1 MSEIFDVIIIGGG
14 INGTGV
20 ARDCALRGLKTLLIE
35 KKDLCGGTSGS
46 SSGMI
51 HGGLRYLLYDV
62 KTTKISSKDSGYIQ
76 KIAPFLLFR
85 IPFLFLIHEK
95 DGPNVEL
102 LETFFEIYDRYSKL
116 KNAKLHTRLNQE
128 EVHRLESGLASDIT
142 GAITFDEWGVDPY
155 RLCLLNAKD
164 AVRAGGEVLLHTE
177 VVDLLFSPD
186 GKKRVIGVRVRAPN
200 REYKDYFGKVVLN
213 ISGPWISKICKMAGI
228 DLKLR
233 PGKGIHIVFDRRI
246 SNIALMT
253 QTIDRRNVFLLPYE
267 NCSIIGTTDDDFYGD
282 PDHLEV
288 TRDEVEYL
296 FQAIER
302 IFPDIRKYRV
312 IATYAGIRPTLYEW
326 GKLEDE
332 LSREHK
338 IFDHSQ
344 EGVEGFLTMAG
355 GKLASYRLMSEELTD
370 VVCKK
375 LNLMKKCETHL
386 KPLPG
391 GEDLIPADEL
401 KAMAERAGIS
411 LYALSRLYFR
421 HGGGI
426 RDILFLIQE
435 HPSYRRIICAA
446 EPVLEAEI
454 RYVISKEWAE
464 SLDDIG
470 RRTRLGWGGCQGS
483 DCVWPAALILKEML
497 GKDPVKEA
505 SIFLQKRWKSLIP
518 CFEGDA
524 VAQEELKFQW
534 IHLSQLSQ
542 KL

>member
-1 MSEIFDVIIIGGG
+1 MSETFDVIIIGGG

-85 IPFLFLIHEK
+85 IPFLFLIHGKE
-95 DGPNVEL
+95 GPNAEL

-128 EVHRLESGLASDIT
+128 EVHRLEPGLASEIT

-164 AVRAGGEVLLHTE
+164 AVRSGGEVLLHTE
-177 VVDLLFSPD
+177 VVDLLFSQD
-186 GKKRVIGVRVRAPN
+186 GQTATQTATKKKRVSGVRVRTQD
-200 REYKDYFGKVVLN
+200 RGHKDYFGKVVLN
-213 ISGPWISKICKMAGI
+213 ISGPWISKVCKMAGV
-228 DLKLR
+228 DLRLR

-253 QTIDRRNVFLLPYE
+253 QTIDRRSVFLLPYE
-267 NCSIIGTTDDDFYGD
+267 NTSIIGTTDDDFYGD

-288 TRDEVEYL
+288 THDEVEYL

-302 IFPDIRKYRV
+302 VFPDIRKHRV

-338 IFDHSQ
+338 IFDHSR

-375 LNLMKKCETHL
+375 LNLRKKCETHQR
-386 KPLPG
+386 PLPG
-391 GEDLIPADEL
+391 GEDLISADEL
-401 KAMAERAGIS
+401 KSMAARAGIS
-411 LYALSRLYFR
+411 LYALSRL
-421 HGGGI
+421 
-426 RDILFLIQE
+426 
-435 HPSYRRIICAA
+435 
-446 EPVLEAEI
+446 
-454 RYVISKEWAE
+454 
-464 SLDDIG
+464 
-470 RRTRLGWGGCQGS
+470 
-483 DCVWPAALILKEML
+483 
-497 GKDPVKEA
+497 
-505 SIFLQKRWKSLIP
+505 
-518 CFEGDA
+518 
-524 VAQEELKFQW
+524 
-534 IHLSQLSQ
+534 
-542 KL
+542 